1 MFAGEFGDLQRKVQ
15 MISLSVSAANVL
27 SLVMFPAKGRAL
39 LGPVPTVGIA
49 LSVLGFGMLVVLS
62 WTGFNADDFGRLVA
76 SVLKFAVAAGYASLI
91 VLAVVHSRFRNN
103 VNVAFIL
110 AAVLSVLIVVA
121 IWGNPRG
128 GIILQQL
135 LIRPMKISSILL
147 AAVTVSIPVLHR
159 LNRSVLDLPE
169 LWRRW
174 NRSGRQRHLRMG
186 VVRRSVSGR
195 NARVSAPVFI

>member
-1 MFAGEFGDLQRKVQ
+1 
-15 MISLSVSAANVL
+15 MISLIVSAASVL

-159 LNRSVLDLPE
+159 LNRLHSIYLNCGDAGIDLAE
-169 LWRRW
+169 
-174 NRSGRQRHLRMG
+174 NGTYECESCD
-186 VVRRSVSGR
+186 
-195 NARVSAPVFI
+195 ARFQFEITG

>member
-1 MFAGEFGDLQRKVQ
+1 MLAGEFDDLQRKVQ
-15 MISLSVSAANVL
+15 MISLSVSAASVL
-27 SLVMFPAKGRAL
+27 SLVMFPAKERAL

-110 AAVLSVLIVVA
+110 AAVLSVLIVLA

-128 GIILQQL
+128 SIILHQL